1 MTHRPS
7 SPVPA
12 SGPSTDRAILRLA
25 VPSIVSNITVPLL
38 GLVDLAIV
46 GHLQAPGGS
55 GRYIAAIAVGTMIFN
70 VMYWL
75 FGFLRMGTSGL
86 TAQALG
92 RGDWAGVGLL
102 LRRSVRTAL
111 AIAACFVVLQWP
123 LGWLALT
130 LIHPSAQVWP
140 LAGRYFDIVI
150 WGAPAMLTLYSLNG
164 WFVGM
169 QTTRVPMQVALFQN
183 VVNIVAS
190 VAFVFGLGL
199 RIEGVALGTLVAQ
212 WSGVGLAA
220 WHARRMWRSAA
231 AAHGMAAA
239 PRDCASEPHGAS
251 AAVEPAHGARP
262 SFFRVN
268 RDIFL
273 RTLCLVAVNLFFTS
287 AGARQGDMVLAVNTL
302 LMTFFTLFS
311 YVMDGFAFAGEALGG
326 RLYGAGDGAGLRR
339 LVRRLFVWGAGMM
352 AVFTAVYAL
361 GGTGFLGLL
370 TSDGAVVQAA
380 AAYLPW
386 ACLVPV
392 AGIAAFVYD
401 GIFIGLAATR
411 GMLVSSVAATAAFF
425 AVFAGGGAVLAG
437 GGAGVFP
444 AAKAATSASS
454 PMLNHFLWLA
464 FLVYLA
470 ARGLL
475 QHLIFRHHRSLR
487 RQRVG

>member
-7 SPVPA
+7 SSVPA

-130 LIHPSAQVWP
+130 IVHPSAQVWP

-231 AAHGMAAA
+231 AAHGAAL
-239 PRDCASEPHGAS
+239 R
-251 AAVEPAHGARP
+251 EPAAGARP

-352 AVFTAVYAL
+352 VVFTAVYAL

-392 AGIAAFVYD
+392 AGMAAFVYD

-425 AVFAGGGAVLAG
+425 AVFAGGGMVLAG

-444 AAKAATSASS
+444 AAKAATSVSS

>member
-7 SPVPA
+7 SSVPA

-231 AAHGMAAA
+231 
-239 PRDCASEPHGAS
+239 
-251 AAVEPAHGARP
+251 VEPAAGARP

-392 AGIAAFVYD
+392 AGMAAFVYD

-425 AVFAGGGAVLAG
+425 AVFAGGGMVLAG